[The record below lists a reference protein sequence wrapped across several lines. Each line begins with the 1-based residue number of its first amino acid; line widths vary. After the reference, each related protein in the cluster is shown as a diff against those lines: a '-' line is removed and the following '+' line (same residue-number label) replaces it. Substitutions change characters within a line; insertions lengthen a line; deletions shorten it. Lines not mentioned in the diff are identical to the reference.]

1 MALTE
6 AASAAMLIQRPARE
20 WRATVPPTDGR
31 LFVLVRHSASSR
43 DRRAN
48 GERYSSGS
56 QRLRRTQVSASSVMS
71 TVSERMYFC
80 LDAYLEERPNSGT
93 IHYVPNSSKGAY
105 MSISNVN
112 GLPRNQTAPGSAR
125 SPLPFHNPF
134 IGV

>member
-6 AASAAMLIQRPARE
+6 AASAAMLIQRPARA

-48 GERYSSGS
+48 GERYSSGA
-56 QRLRRTQVSASSVMS
+56 QRLRRTQACSVERERMS

-93 IHYVPNSSKGAY
+93 IHYVPNSSE
-105 MSISNVN
+105 
-112 GLPRNQTAPGSAR
+112 
-125 SPLPFHNPF
+125 H
-134 IGV
+134 

>member
-6 AASAAMLIQRPARE
+6 AASAAMLIQRPARA

-48 GERYSSGS
+48 GERYSSGA
-56 QRLRRTQVSASSVMS
+56 QRLRRTQACSVERDEHR
-71 TVSERMYFC
+71 ERMYFC

-93 IHYVPNSSKGAY
+93 IHYVPNSSE
-105 MSISNVN
+105 
-112 GLPRNQTAPGSAR
+112 
-125 SPLPFHNPF
+125 H
-134 IGV
+134 